1 MSNKIYVYTD
11 GGCWPNP
18 GGEMLYA
25 YSVFDTPITRFNI
38 PDDIKDLFIGN
49 GALEYNIGLMFGT
62 IPVESSNNVA
72 EYAALLCALHNIDF
86 LHDVTIFSDSL
97 MLVKQMSGEY
107 RVNNGRYKPVF
118 ENCVIVK
125 KDMERKTGSK
135 VDFKFVPREKN
146 ISGVALEI
154 FREKMYGK

>member
-1 MSNKIYVYTD
+1 VSNKICIYTD

-18 GGEMLYA
+18 GGDMLYA
-25 YSVFDTPITRFNI
+25 YSVFNTPITSFNI
-38 PDDIKDLFIGN
+38 ADDIKDLFIGN

-72 EYAALLCALHNIDF
+72 EYAALLCALHSIGF
-86 LHDVTIFSDSL
+86 SHDITIFSDSL

-107 RVNNGRYKPVF
+107 KVNNGRYKPVF
-118 ENCVIVK
+118 ENCIIVK
-125 KDMERKTGSK
+125 NDMERKSGYK
-135 VDFKFVPREKN
+135 VDFKFVSREKN

-154 FREKMYGK
+154 FRKKLYGR